1 MVGSK
6 IMQPKVMEVI
16 REQLVRLEIL
26 IRLEEEVKERS
37 IIYWLKEAMKSVVR
51 DESLYISLVAKLSE
65 RLEAAKETIVILK
78 RAVTN
83 ISNGVVHLNLK
94 CLNWS
99 LSVGQQ
105 VTMNLRIFCGTWS
118 NTLML

>member
-37 IIYWLKEAMKSVVR
+37 IIY
-51 DESLYISLVAKLSE
+51 
-65 RLEAAKETIVILK
+65 
-78 RAVTN
+78 
-83 ISNGVVHLNLK
+83 
-94 CLNWS
+94 
-99 LSVGQQ
+99 
-105 VTMNLRIFCGTWS
+105 
-118 NTLML
+118 